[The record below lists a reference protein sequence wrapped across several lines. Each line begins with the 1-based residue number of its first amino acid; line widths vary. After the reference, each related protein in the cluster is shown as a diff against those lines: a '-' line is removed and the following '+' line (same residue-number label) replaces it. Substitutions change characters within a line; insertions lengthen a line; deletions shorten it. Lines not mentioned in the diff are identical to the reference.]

1 MTERAARGEPFLTGM
16 ITRGRSRL
24 CRCEG
29 GAAGHREPIVIF
41 TGEVLPQY
49 ASDLDDRT
57 VRALLDELAGEMG
70 SALQQEEIHIAY
82 QRTWTLTAELQVR
95 PHADMIGWPQ

>member
-1 MTERAARGEPFLTGM
+1 MLTRGEVVYADA
-16 ITRGRSRL
+16 
-24 CRCEG
+24 EG
-29 GAAGHREPIVIF
+29 GAASHREPIAIF

-70 SALQQEEIHIAY
+70 RALHQEEIHIAY